1 MQDTSSPAYFYGVK
15 IKEQAKMETAEQNGL
30 YLFKSLIKDGCE
42 WQGDVL
48 SKKWS
53 ECVFIPMN
61 YSVEQGNRIDPTIT
75 YAVEKTLKAYD
86 RGIEYTRKGNAIW
99 IA

>member
-1 MQDTSSPAYFYGVK
+1 MNA
-15 IKEQAKMETAEQNGL
+15 AEQNGL

-48 SKKWS
+48 NKKWS

-61 YSVEQGNRIDPTIT
+61 YSTQHGERPDPTIT

-86 RGIEYTRKGNAIW
+86 EGIDYIRKGNAIW